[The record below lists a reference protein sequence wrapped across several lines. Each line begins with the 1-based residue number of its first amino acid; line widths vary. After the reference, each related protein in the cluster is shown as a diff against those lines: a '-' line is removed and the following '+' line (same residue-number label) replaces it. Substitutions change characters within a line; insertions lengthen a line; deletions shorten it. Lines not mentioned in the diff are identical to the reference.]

1 MKFDFWDFL
10 MLEAFTER
18 ARRKKAQEAANP
30 GKKKPRI
37 LPIILGM
44 FACGLLGM
52 IATVGD
58 IKSLNVVLNVVN
70 IILWVL
76 LIRAIV
82 IRGKRK

>member
-1 MKFDFWDFL
+1 MKFDFWDYL
-10 MLEAFTER
+10 MLEAFMER

-58 IKSLNVVLNVVN
+58 IKSLDVILTFVN
-70 IILWVL
+70 ILLWVL
-76 LIRAIV
+76 LIRAI
-82 IRGKRK
+82 IKRVKK